1 MCRRV
6 WPQASA
12 AEHVAEQY
20 QEFFMIPVGV
30 SNLSIS
36 NVGFVVF
43 LKGGS
48 DERTLPIFIGAQEA
62 QAIAIELNSVTPPRP
77 LTHDLMKNI
86 LDVFEAR
93 LERIVV
99 HKLEEG
105 TFYGKLALSFEGQN
119 TEVDARPSDAIALA
133 LRCKAPIF
141 VADDVMNSA
150 GFVLEEKIA
159 EAKPEAGEAD
169 AAGAESGDRL
179 SQLRRQLAQAVADE
193 RYEDAARLRDEIR
206 QSTQSN

>member
-1 MCRRV
+1 
-6 WPQASA
+6 
-12 AEHVAEQY
+12 
-20 QEFFMIPVGV
+20 MIPVGV